1 MKKNYCLL
9 IVLCIISLA
18 TNAQKIIGTG
28 LPSALFELREMDMH
42 NHSGKERDAP
52 LNKWIDLSVK
62 DGRKVMVILDHLE
75 LYRMSTKET
84 KEWTEER
91 KFQNWY
97 PTATDG
103 HTAQLLSV
111 GAKEERNIK
120 DYESIIIS
128 NEDVK
133 RLIAIFQDR
142 QVDEVPVTEILTHV
156 TPVDGRYPDITRI
169 IPDESAS
176 NEDQVIGMDCKYIA
190 RISAS
195 LTKLVHCR
203 TGSLEKLNQS
213 HHHFLNNKICRFFL
227 VSC

>member
-1 MKKNYCLL
+1 MKLSNMLNSSLVFTAKKDVRYYLNGINIYFKADR
-9 IVLCIISLA
+9 IRAIS
-18 TNAQKIIGTG
+18 
-28 LPSALFELREMDMH
+28 
-42 NHSGKERDAP
+42 
-52 LNKWIDLSVK
+52 
-62 DGRKVMVILDHLE
+62 
-75 LYRMSTKET
+75 
-84 KEWTEER
+84 
-91 KFQNWY
+91 
-97 PTATDG
+97 ATDG

-176 NEDQVIGMDCKYIA
+176 NEDQVIGMDCKYLA

-195 LTKLVHCR
+195 LTKLSKGIKAKLQHAKFTFKGPDKAIRVDAIVNDGNALIIIMPCR
-203 TGSLEKLNQS
+203 L
-213 HHHFLNNKICRFFL
+213 
-227 VSC
+227 